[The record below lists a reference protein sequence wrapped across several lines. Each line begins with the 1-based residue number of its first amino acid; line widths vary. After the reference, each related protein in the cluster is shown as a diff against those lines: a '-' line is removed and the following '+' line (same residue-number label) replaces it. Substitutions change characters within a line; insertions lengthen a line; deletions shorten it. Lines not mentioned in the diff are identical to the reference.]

1 MASIYSLKPGFQKLL
16 QPAVK
21 TLAGMGVS
29 ANQITIAALLLS
41 LGTGAVIAWSRST
54 RALLLLAPVLLIRMA
69 LNAMDGMLAR
79 EYHQKSTGGAILNEI
94 GDVISDV
101 GLYLPLAVVPGF
113 GLWPIVAIVILS
125 ILTEMTGV
133 MGVEI
138 GASRRYD
145 GPLGKSDRAFL
156 FGLMGLL
163 FGFRV
168 RIEPAIPVVLLAT
181 IIMLALTIANRM
193 RRMLLETSESG
204 LAR

>member
-16 QPAVK
+16 QPVVK
-21 TLAGMGVS
+21 RLARMGVS
-29 ANQITIAALLLS
+29 ANQITIAALVLS
-41 LGTGAVIAWSRST
+41 LFAGSLIAWSQSARV
-54 RALLLLAPVLLIRMA
+54 LLVLPPVLLVRMA

-79 EYHQKSTGGAILNEI
+79 EYHQESASGAILNEI

-101 GLYLPLAVVPGF
+101 ALYLPLAVVPGF
-113 GLWPIVAIVILS
+113 RLWPMIAIVILS
-125 ILTEMTGV
+125 MLTEMTGV
-133 MGVEI
+133 MGVGI

-163 FGFRV
+163 FGLRV
-168 RIEPAIPVVLLAT
+168 HIERGIPVVLFVT
-181 IIMLALTIANRM
+181 IIMLAITIANRM
-193 RRMLLETSESG
+193 RRMLLETSRSG